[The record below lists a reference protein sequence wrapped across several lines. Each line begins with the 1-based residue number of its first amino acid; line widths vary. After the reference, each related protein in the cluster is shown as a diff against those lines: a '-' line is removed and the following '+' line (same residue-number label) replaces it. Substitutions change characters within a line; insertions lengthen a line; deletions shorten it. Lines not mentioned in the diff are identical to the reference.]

1 MSAPTDHQFIDN
13 PQATAWN
20 YGAATDEEHCFL
32 RHKTEP
38 TVLVL
43 VAVWQIIVDWN
54 RRNYH
59 IDNLLEEFCVV
70 RQEITVC

>member
-32 RHKTEP
+32 RDKMGRGW
-38 TVLVL
+38 L
-43 VAVWQIIVDWN
+43 
-54 RRNYH
+54 YGYK
-59 IDNLLEEFCVV
+59 
-70 RQEITVC
+70 ITLG